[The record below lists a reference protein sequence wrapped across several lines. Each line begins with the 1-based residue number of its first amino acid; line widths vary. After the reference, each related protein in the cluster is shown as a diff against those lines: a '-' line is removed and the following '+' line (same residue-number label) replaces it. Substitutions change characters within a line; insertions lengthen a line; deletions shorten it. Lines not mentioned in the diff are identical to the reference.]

1 MKIAIGI
8 ICAVVL
14 AAIFLGVF
22 TIGGIFG
29 AVEIIDEFVDSSIE
43 ENSTVNTAV
52 GDMKSY
58 EISSDIYEL
67 DIEIGAADLKIE
79 QGESFL
85 VESNLK
91 NLTVTERQG
100 CLSVKEITE
109 DKFYVANS
117 YEDAAL
123 TIYIPEEAEF
133 KEVELSCGAGRLTID
148 RLCSESLEFELG
160 AGDVSIGELTATKY
174 ADIQGGAG
182 RITISGGM
190 LRNLDLEMGVG
201 QMNLVSALTGDCEL
215 QSGLGEANI
224 TLIGNKDD
232 YRLRVEKGLGSISVD
247 GENLSD
253 GKLIGN
259 GENRVNIEGGIGA
272 INIHFAD

>member
-22 TIGGIFG
+22 TIGGILG

-43 ENSTVNTAV
+43 ENSIVNTV
-52 GDMKSY
+52 VEDMKSY
-58 EISSDIYEL
+58 EMSSDIYEL
-67 DIEIGAADLKIE
+67 DIEIGAADFKIE
-79 QGESFL
+79 QGGSFL

-91 NLTVTERQG
+91 NLTVEERQG

-109 DKFYVANS
+109 YKFYVANS

-201 QMNLVSALTGDCEL
+201 QMNLTSALKGDCEL

-224 TLIGNKDD
+224 TLTGSKDD
-232 YRLRVEKGLGSISVD
+232 YRIRVEKGIGSVCVNGETVSDGNVFGS
-247 GENLSD
+247 GENYVS
-253 GKLIGN
+253 
-259 GENRVNIEGGIGA
+259 VEGGIGA
-272 INIHFAD
+272 INLEFAN